1 MPMTRISPERE
12 KNCFQ
17 SDQQPLES
25 SCSVFVGLIF
35 VSKRNEKQIQKLI
48 TYHQSSIIA
57 LKQ

>member
-1 MPMTRISPERE
+1 MPMTRISPGGE

-35 VSKRNEKQIQKLI
+35 VSKRNEKQIQKFNYL
-48 TYHQSSIIA
+48 SSIFYYCS
-57 LKQ
+57 